1 MSIIVTTQK
10 HYSISALAAE
20 FGVTTRTL
28 RFYEEKGMLRPR
40 REGQTRIYDSAD
52 RTRLRLI
59 VRGKRLGFSLE
70 ESSEIIGMYDP
81 ATGNNKQLQ
90 ALINKMREKR
100 SQLEQQKEDLDQ
112 MLHDLTASERRCKK
126 AMTKRSSA
134 KS

>member
-1 MSIIVTTQK
+1 MNAK
-10 HYSISALAAE
+10 PHYSIRNLAAE

-28 RFYEEKGMLRPR
+28 RFYEEKGLLRPQ

-59 VRGKRLGFSLE
+59 LRGKRLGFSLE
-70 ESSEIIGMYDP
+70 ESSEIIGMYNP
-81 ATGNNKQLQ
+81 ATGNNRQLQ

-100 SQLEQQKEDLDQ
+100 GQLEQQKQDLDQ
-112 MLHDLTASERRCKK
+112 MLQDLSAAERRCKQ
-126 AMTKRSSA
+126 AMAKRASA

>member
-1 MSIIVTTQK
+1 MTTSKQ
-10 HYSISALAAE
+10 YSIRELAAE

-81 ATGNNKQLQ
+81 AASNNKQLQ

-100 SQLEQQKEDLDQ
+100 SQLELQQEDLDQ
-112 MLHDLTASERRCKK
+112 MLHDLSAAEQRCKL
-126 AMTKRSSA
+126 AMTKQSSA